1 MAKYSTKENLIL
13 NDKVKFDNKG
23 GAILGVLEG
32 PVADFINP
40 TRNGRHYGEQLW
52 EKVLDND
59 IVKEQFANG
68 GILGEL
74 DHPKDRDDICTEK
87 VAVIMPEPPV
97 KNSDGEYIGKFNIL
111 DTPCGRIVYTLAK
124 AGFKLG
130 VSSRGNGDYDEY
142 TGEVDP
148 DSYDFTCFDVVVLPA
163 VKDARMNL
171 ITEAF
176 DKNTSLSKLLKE
188 QYNRSSKEDKA
199 IMDETIKHLKE
210 NLDNMTD
217 RESFKK
223 AHPDFSKTFNFDKYG
238 KYFDKDGKLV
248 DEKGYMAALDG
259 AGEQGAAIKE
269 AYEKHKCVICG
280 HDFEGYGN
288 NAEPVKHGI
297 CCDDCNEKV
306 VIPARLKEMEK
317 MRVGLKESVSPWSHY
332 SKDQLDK
339 VNKEAGIEPGGDE
352 HLDSYDYLYLPS
364 SKGKVEF
371 GILRSTYDGEKS
383 NDLSISLGGLYEH
396 IVDTKKVIDAFGLSV
411 PSLSGDYADIA
422 DEQITKIITN
432 IDQDD
437 VDQLFV
443 DLGYF
448 KSKDLTESKET
459 KDLPDISVKDDTLTV
474 DIDDKPEVKETE
486 GEMEPC
492 EECKEFDTKLK
503 GFLDAFLDTQGL
515 EAEGEEE
522 KDEFVKLFHE
532 TFPELDCHCD
542 EHDDI
547 DDEVEDKDTKD
558 LAAEDTGADTDVEL
572 LEQLQKALK
581 DNKSLK
587 EELRKLQADKAVGN
601 SKVTRL
607 NEELEQ
613 FKNIAALAG
622 KKALSLKD
630 YSSENAKLREK
641 LSTLNENLSKAIK
654 ESSENKSLKDKVQE
668 SLDIKTKENNEL
680 KEKLEQ
686 TNKSSKLV
694 EDKYQKAV
702 RLAEKYKKLA
712 HEVAN
717 RYIDNK
723 ALELGV
729 TSNEIKNRLNESYT
743 LDDVDKVCED
753 LEEYSINISKL
764 PFQIDKPTS
773 ARARLREDR
782 SSDPLKSMDSEYD
795 DTVDDYLLDLAG
807 LKK

>member
-1 MAKYSTKENLIL
+1 MAKYSTKENLVL

-52 EKVLDND
+52 EKVLSND

-163 VKDARMNL
+163 VKDARMDL
-171 ITEAF
+171 VTEAF

-188 QYNRSSKEDKA
+188 QYDRSSKEDKA
-199 IMDETIKHLKE
+199 IMDDTIKHLKE
-210 NLDNMTD
+210 NLDNMKD
-217 RESFKK
+217 REAFKK

-248 DEKGYMAALDG
+248 DEKGYMTALDN

-288 NAEPVKHGI
+288 NAEPVKPGI
-297 CCDDCNEKV
+297 CCDECNETK
-306 VIPARLKEMEK
+306 VIPARLKQL
-317 MRVGLKESVSPWSHY
+317 GLKE
-332 SKDQLDK
+332 DK
-339 VNKEAGIEPGGDE
+339 EKEI
-352 HLDSYDYLYLPS
+352 
-364 SKGKVEF
+364 
-371 GILRSTYDGEKS
+371 
-383 NDLSISLGGLYEH
+383 
-396 IVDTKKVIDAFGLSV
+396 
-411 PSLSGDYADIA
+411 
-422 DEQITKIITN
+422 
-432 IDQDD
+432 
-437 VDQLFV
+437 
-443 DLGYF
+443 
-448 KSKDLTESKET
+448 
-459 KDLPDISVKDDTLTV
+459 PDITVKDDVLSV
-474 DIDDKPEVKETE
+474 DIDKEPEVEKTE
-486 GEMEPC
+486 GETEPC
-492 EECKEFDTKLK
+492 EECEAFDTKLK

-547 DDEVEDKDTKD
+547 DDEVEDKDTED

-630 YSSENAKLREK
+630 YSSENAKLKEK
-641 LSTLNENLSKAIK
+641 LNTLNENLSKAIK

-668 SLDIKTKENNEL
+668 SLDIKTKENDEL

-694 EDKYQKAV
+694 EEKYQKAV
-702 RLAEKYKKLA
+702 RLVEKYKNLA
-712 HEVAN
+712 HEIAN